1 MCVHALAPTKRV
13 NVKPLARMNRY
24 ILRYLTDFM
33 LKCQSDRRPC
43 CNQRGVVLIEQRDSL
58 FCKIFLRIDFVAL
71 YFIGDVESVQTR
83 TAKLLKSKVSYI
95 TYVIAFSFRLAIGIS
110 KLLRVIMQHIGSMI
124 RKDFFAITLHG
135 SMFKRMFTTLTM
147 REKIS

>member
-1 MCVHALAPTKRV
+1 MHVLAPTKRV

-43 CNQRGVVLIEQRDSL
+43 CNQPEVVLIERRGDSL

-71 YFIGDVESVQTR
+71 YFIDDVESARGCEVAQYL
-83 TAKLLKSKVSYI
+83 AINKLLLKKS
-95 TYVIAFSFRLAIGIS
+95 
-110 KLLRVIMQHIGSMI
+110 
-124 RKDFFAITLHG
+124 
-135 SMFKRMFTTLTM
+135 
-147 REKIS
+147 

>member
-1 MCVHALAPTKRV
+1 MHVRAWYVCIHVYVYIHVFMHVLAPTKRV

-43 CNQRGVVLIEQRDSL
+43 CNHQPGVVLIERRGDSL

-71 YFIGDVESVQTR
+71 YFIDDVGDEHDHR
-83 TAKLLKSKVSYI
+83 
-95 TYVIAFSFRLAIGIS
+95 
-110 KLLRVIMQHIGSMI
+110 
-124 RKDFFAITLHG
+124 TLHAIAGEMHEG
-135 SMFKRMFTTLTM
+135 SVVAGFN
-147 REKIS
+147 